1 MEWNSKKIKAFRKK
15 LGLTQGQFG
24 ALLGISHVLIS
35 YWERDE
41 SPLSKISQIALTYL
55 AEKEGI
61 SEKELEEMD
70 VEEKLFIR
78 SESQTR
84 WGKEKIKAFRG
95 KLDLNQ
101 TEFASRLGRDAST
114 VSKWESEEASP
125 GKESRM
131 ALKELAEKFS
141 IDLDK
146 FLEETRFRSTSHDV
160 KSEGHDNP
168 KGTLR
173 NASPDSHSSA
183 SRDGTNR
190 AFESKAQE
198 EIDPKS
204 SSNIDLTGEPQD
216 EVGGCSLQS
225 EGKTFSSSDPKGE
238 PSIDDSSGKFVSVP
252 PADEGNDSNAEEETS
267 SDNDSSKDTD
277 TDDDTDTDLTSD
289 CDDSSKEE
297 ESSKWVGKSGFS
309 ERKGR
314 QSDTPSSGTFNKG
327 GANFTSSPS
336 AKSAN
341 YNARLR
347 LRGRLTHD
355 FLPEPNIRIVG
366 AGIDILHMSFYV
378 DINDKLLSRL
388 SFAKAE
394 AKSLAFSGGKAE
406 IPISLGEKTFTIKS
420 YAHRLYPYILENGD
434 MWLQVAEE
442 NTDSYP
448 NVYVQMNSLY
458 ILETGADEAHLDV
471 RSFISDNFGEITKE
485 VVSEVEMYVDV
496 AGEKVY
502 QGDVDKFVSRAGN
515 RRFHRV
521 YEEFTGFS
529 FGSGDI
535 QAKVYNKK
543 EEIKKSHKEYMYS
556 IWDGVSED
564 EEVWRIEFSLERR
577 ALKGWGVEDYD
588 SFKALSGDIWKYLTE
603 KWLSM
608 RELDNENT
616 TRRSLT
622 ELWEEVCSARDF
634 FGKVTGAFR
643 NNKRIVEL
651 EHYIPQIKGCYTSFG
666 AVLYKLGHDVGT
678 QKQRVR
684 ELVAAR
690 MDEQSAKSQI
700 LAKGLAVDDLTSE
713 DIEIFS
719 SQEFEQEV
727 LRKAINCE

>member
-24 ALLGISHVLIS
+24 ALLGASHILIS
-35 YWERDE
+35 YWETGK
-41 SPLSKISQIALTYL
+41 SHPSNISQTALTYL
-55 AEKEGI
+55 AEREGV

-101 TEFASRLGRDAST
+101 TEFALSLGRDAST
-114 VSKWESEEASP
+114 VSKWESSKASP
-125 GKESRM
+125 GKESCM

-141 IDLDK
+141 IDLSK
-146 FLEETRFRSTSHDV
+146 LLEETRYRSTSHDV
-160 KSEGHDNP
+160 KPEGNDNP
-168 KGTLR
+168 KHVR
-173 NASPDSHSSA
+173 NPDSHSSA
-183 SRDGTNR
+183 SRDEINC
-190 AFESKAQE
+190 AFESKAQN
-198 EIDPKS
+198 DNS
-204 SSNIDLTGEPQD
+204 TGE
-216 EVGGCSLQS
+216 QS
-225 EGKTFSSSDPKGE
+225 EGKTSSSSDPK
-238 PSIDDSSGKFVSVP
+238 
-252 PADEGNDSNAEEETS
+252 
-267 SDNDSSKDTD
+267 
-277 TDDDTDTDLTSD
+277 
-289 CDDSSKEE
+289 
-297 ESSKWVGKSGFS
+297 
-309 ERKGR
+309 
-314 QSDTPSSGTFNKG
+314 SDTPSSGTFNKG

-336 AKSAN
+336 AKSL
-341 YNARLR
+341 Y
-347 LRGRLTHD
+347 TD

-378 DINDKLLSRL
+378 DINDKLLNRL

-394 AKSLAFSGGKAE
+394 AKSLGKAE

-442 NTDSYP
+442 NKDSYP

-458 ILETGADEAHLDV
+458 ILETGADSAHLDV

-502 QGDVDKFVSRAGN
+502 LQDVDKFVSRAVN
-515 RRFHRV
+515 LRF
-521 YEEFTGFS
+521 YQEYGEFTGFEL
-529 FGSGDI
+529 GKGDI
-535 QAKVYNKK
+535 RAKVYNKK
-543 EEIKKSHKEYMYS
+543 EEIKRSHKEYMYS
-556 IWDGVSED
+556 IWDGVSKD

-608 RELDNENT
+608 REKDSENT

-622 ELWEEVCSARDF
+622 ELWEEVCSALSF
-634 FGKVTGAFR
+634 FGKVTGAIR
-643 NNKRIVEL
+643 NNKRISSIEQ
-651 EHYIPQIKGCYTSFG
+651 HISQISGLQTSIS
-666 AVLYKLGHDVGT
+666 ALLSKLGHDVD
-678 QKQRVR
+678 KQRVR
-684 ELVAAR
+684 KLVAAR
-690 MDEQSAKSQI
+690 MDEQLAKKRL
-700 LAKGLAVDDLTSE
+700 LAKGLDDSKDLTSE
-713 DIEIFS
+713 EIERLS
-719 SQEFEQEV
+719 SQEFAQESY
-727 LRKAINCE
+727 RKAVNCE